1 MEVDPFLQSFDSS
14 DLQIAKEFLTNWL
27 PFLTKDLCEGCAA
40 SLLDRIQSL
49 SPGAGIRFCSIF
61 DFFLLFYSLSFPS
74 PLTGYESRFCAV
86 DEQRRYDPGEEEVDG
101 GGEESGLGAGE
112 ERSSMAVGADE
123 FCRASTD
130 GWEHIKAT
138 GWDTDPATE
147 SPKVRMSWAD
157 ELEEEEEEEARKNS
171 LEDEMEEGKGEMRMK
186 KTELSREQRERI
198 RFSSVGRKK
207 DFVCLERID
216 GKIVNILEGI
226 ELHTGVF
233 SAAEQK
239 KIVNFV
245 YELEMKGRN
254 YELDGK
260 NTSPKSKH
268 IPKNLIPEIICAK
281 QVPQSNLDKQNENPS
296 GILRNSTANP
306 IPNIF
311 KLMIKRLIGWHVM
324 PVSCVPDSCSVNIY
338 EPGYSVQP
346 NIESHDFVRPF
357 CTVSFLSE
365 CNMVFGFNLQVADAG
380 EVKGSAP
387 IPLPVGSVIVLN
399 GNGAN
404 IAKHWVPAAPSK
416 RISITF
422 RKMAE
427 NKRPLGFR
435 LEPDL
440 QNIQPYD
447 LGSATESQ
455 TENKEKESFVEIRTM
470 GRGKKFNG
478 RSNGPRGR
486 RNFRNDGASAS
497 VFDRITP
504 AKKLSHSSADADF
517 TRNHSTAERARNS
530 KSFFAPEYEA
540 DLQDH
545 PDETEELQE
554 RVHHGWM
561 NEEGGH
567 YDRNKFSNDRSVR
580 MEQKRII
587 ITRNIDRED
596 DSFSRRSPEFN
607 PVHAPQVRIRTLK
620 NHQRRVR
627 MNQ

>member
-1 MEVDPFLQSFDSS
+1 MEADPFLQSFDSS

-49 SPGAGIRFCSIF
+49 SPVA
-61 DFFLLFYSLSFPS
+61 
-74 PLTGYESRFCAV
+74 
-86 DEQRRYDPGEEEVDG
+86 DEQRRYEPGEEEV
-101 GGEESGLGAGE
+101 EIGAGE
-112 ERSSMAVGADE
+112 EGSSIAVGADE
-123 FCRASTD
+123 FCGASTD

-138 GWDTDPATE
+138 GWDTDPAME

-157 ELEEEEEEEARKNS
+157 ELEEEEEEEARKNC
-171 LEDEMEEGKGEMRMK
+171 LEDEMEERKGEMRLK

-254 YELDGK
+254 DELEEHPY
-260 NTSPKSKH
+260 SEKSESRNCLLKGSST
-268 IPKNLIPEIICAK
+268 IQFGCCYNNE
-281 QVPQSNLDKQNENPS
+281 QNENPP
-296 GILRNSTANP
+296 GILRNSAANP

-324 PVSCVPDSCSVNIY
+324 PVSCVPDSCSVSIY

-365 CNMVFGFNLQVADAG
+365 CNIVFGFNLKVADAG
-380 EVKGSAP
+380 EMKGSIP

-399 GNGAN
+399 GKGAN

-422 RKMAE
+422 RKMVE

-447 LGSATESQ
+447 LGSGTESH
-455 TENKEKESFVEIRTM
+455 TENKEKESFVEIRTI

-486 RNFRNDGASAS
+486 RNFRNDGAS

-504 AKKLSHSSADADF
+504 GKKSSHSSADADF
-517 TRNHSTAERARNS
+517 TINHSAAERARNS
-530 KSFFAPEYEA
+530 RSFFAPEYEA

-554 RVHHGWM
+554 RFHHGWM
-561 NEEGGH
+561 NEDGGH

-587 ITRNIDRED
+587 ITRNVDRED
-596 DSFSRRSPEFN
+596 DDSFTRRSPEFN
-607 PVHAPQVRIRTLK
+607 QVHPPQVRIRTLK

>member
-49 SPGAGIRFCSIF
+49 SP
-61 DFFLLFYSLSFPS
+61 
-74 PLTGYESRFCAV
+74 V

-254 YELDGK
+254 YELDEQTYSEESDSRNYLREASSTIQFGCCY
-260 NTSPKSKH
+260 N
-268 IPKNLIPEIICAK
+268 N
-281 QVPQSNLDKQNENPS
+281 KQNENPS

>member
-1 MEVDPFLQSFDSS
+1 MEADPFLQSFDSS

-27 PFLTKDLCEGCAA
+27 PFLTKDLCEGCSA

-112 ERSSMAVGADE
+112 EGSSIAVGADD
-123 FCRASTD
+123 FCGASTD

-171 LEDEMEEGKGEMRMK
+171 LEDEREEGKGEMRLK

-254 YELDGK
+254 DELGEHTYSEESYSRNYMRGK
-260 NTSPKSKH
+260 GSSTIQFGCCYN
-268 IPKNLIPEIICAK
+268 NE
-281 QVPQSNLDKQNENPS
+281 QNESPP

-346 NIESHDFVRPF
+346 NMESDDFVRPF
-357 CTVSFLSE
+357 CTVSFVSE
-365 CNMVFGFNLQVADAG
+365 CNIVFGFNLKVADAG
-380 EVKGSAP
+380 EVKGSTP

-399 GNGAN
+399 GKGAN

-422 RKMAE
+422 RKMVE

-447 LGSATESQ
+447 LGSGTESQ
-455 TENKEKESFVEIRTM
+455 TENKEKESFVEIRTI

-486 RNFRNDGASAS
+486 QNFRNDGAS

-504 AKKLSHSSADADF
+504 SRKSSHSSVDADF
-517 TRNHSTAERARNS
+517 SINHSTAERARNPR
-530 KSFFAPEYEA
+530 SFFAPEYEA

-545 PDETEELQE
+545 PDETKELQE
-554 RVHHGWM
+554 RFHHGWT

-567 YDRNKFSNDRSVR
+567 YDRSKFSNDRSVR

-587 ITRNIDRED
+587 ITRNLDRED
-596 DSFSRRSPEFN
+596 DSFTRRSPEFN
-607 PVHAPQVRIRTLK
+607 PIHPPQVRIRTLK

>member
-1 MEVDPFLQSFDSS
+1 MEADPFLQSFDSS

-49 SPGAGIRFCSIF
+49 SP
-61 DFFLLFYSLSFPS
+61 
-74 PLTGYESRFCAV
+74 V

-112 ERSSMAVGADE
+112 EGSSIAVGADE
-123 FCRASTD
+123 FCGASTD

-254 YELDGK
+254 YELEEQTYSEESDSRNYLRKASSTIQFGCCY
-260 NTSPKSKH
+260 N
-268 IPKNLIPEIICAK
+268 N
-281 QVPQSNLDKQNENPS
+281 KQNENPS

-404 IAKHWVPAAPSK
+404 IAKHWVPATPSK

-486 RNFRNDGASAS
+486 QHFRNDGAS

-504 AKKLSHSSADADF
+504 AKKSSHSSADADF
-517 TRNHSTAERARNS
+517 TINHSTAGRI
-530 KSFFAPEYEA
+530 
-540 DLQDH
+540 

-554 RVHHGWM
+554 RFHHGWK

-567 YDRNKFSNDRSVR
+567 YDRNKLSNDRSVR

-587 ITRNIDRED
+587 ITRNLDRED
-596 DSFSRRSPEFN
+596 DSFTRRSPEFN
-607 PVHAPQVRIRTLK
+607 PVHHPQVRIRTLK